1 MGGGGGQPVE
11 IPDYKIYSNK
21 ADKIPELAK
30 HQQRLAALGLK
41 DPWIRNE
48 VWKFQPSAGYL
59 PFWQRMRITMF
70 RGFGTAAVAV
80 ALTVVVKS
88 ALSKDDHGHH

>member
-1 MGGGGGQPVE
+1 MGGGGEPFQ

-48 VWKFQPSAGYL
+48 VWKFQPSAGYIPAL
-59 PFWQRMRITMF
+59 QRIRITVF
-70 RGFGTAAVAV
+70 RGFAPAAVAV
-80 ALTVVVKS
+80 VATIAIRGALG
-88 ALSKDDHGHH
+88 LDDDHSHH